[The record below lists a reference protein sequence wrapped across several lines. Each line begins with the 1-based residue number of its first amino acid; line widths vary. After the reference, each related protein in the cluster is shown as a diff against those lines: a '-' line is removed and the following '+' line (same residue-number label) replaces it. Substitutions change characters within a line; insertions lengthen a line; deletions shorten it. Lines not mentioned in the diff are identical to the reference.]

1 MIKIE
6 DMLNN
11 NSNYKTKILLQIH
24 DELVFE
30 SPKNE
35 FEKIVPFIKKSMSD
49 VSSGEHH
56 LFSIPLTVDVNKG
69 NNWGEAH

>member
-1 MIKIE
+1 MFGIKN
-6 DMLNN
+6 LFN
-11 NSNYKTKILLQIH
+11 KTLLVKVKDFLICIF
-24 DELVFE
+24 LI
-30 SPKNE
+30 SLG
-35 FEKIVPFIKKSMSD
+35 IVPFIKKSMSD